1 VALITAEMSEAFP
14 PAGGQALEVALVVV
28 VFTAAVVDDIGDC
41 THQRVKLAE
50 NSRMERNIMPQRD
63 LNFVQYEWKCFLRFA
78 ASVLFVL
85 FLGCS
90 FVPTFAQQPGQ
101 RTFASAEDAASALFA
116 AMHAQDEQSPL
127 SILGPA
133 GKDVISSGDPVED
146 SDTRTSFV
154 VKYEEMHRFVTEP
167 NGALTLVVGAENW
180 PFPIPL
186 VKNNGSWYFDTVAG
200 KDEVLFRRIG
210 RNELAAMDACRELV
224 EAQKQYF
231 AHPPGDLPKQFAQRL
246 VSDEGGHNGLYWH
259 GASDEFASPINPLI
273 AYARQNLPTDQ
284 VGEHVPFNGYFF
296 RILTSQ
302 GPHAPGGARNYVA
315 NGRMTGGFAFVAYPA
330 EYRSSGVMTLIID
343 KSGAIYEKDL
353 GPDTTKLAQAM
364 IAYDPD
370 STWHKPE

>member
-1 VALITAEMSEAFP
+1 MA
-14 PAGGQALEVALVVV
+14 V
-28 VFTAAVVDDIGDC
+28 VFTAAVDGIGDC
-41 THQRVKLAE
+41 MHTQLELVE
-50 NSRMERNIMPQRD
+50 NSRMERNIMPQRN
-63 LNFVQYEWKCFLRFA
+63 LNSVRLEWKCFVRLAVVALFA
-78 ASVLFVL
+78 LS
-85 FLGCS
+85 LGCS
-90 FVPTFAQQPGQ
+90 FAPTFAQQPGQ
-101 RTFASAEDAASALFA
+101 RTFASAEEAASALFA
-116 AMHAQDEQSPL
+116 AMHGQDQESCL

-146 SDTRTSFV
+146 SDTRASFV
-154 VKYEEMHRFVTEP
+154 VKYQEMHRFVTEP
-167 NGALTLVVGAENW
+167 NGAITLVVGAENW

-200 KDEVLFRRIG
+200 KDEILFRRIG
-210 RNELAAMDACRELV
+210 RNELAAVDACRELV

-246 VSDEGGHNGLYWH
+246 VSDDGAHNGLYWH

-296 RILTSQ
+296 RILTRQ
-302 GPHAPGGARNYVA
+302 GPHAPGGARNYVV

-364 IAYDPD
+364 TAYDPD
-370 STWHKPE
+370 STWHKVE

>member
-1 VALITAEMSEAFP
+1 
-14 PAGGQALEVALVVV
+14 VVV
-28 VFTAAVVDDIGDC
+28 VFMAAVVDDIGDC
-41 THQRVKLAE
+41 KLTHVELAE
-50 NSRMERNIMPQRD
+50 TSRMERNTMLQRY
-63 LNFVQYEWKCFLRFA
+63 LNLVHLEWKCFVRFA
-78 ASVLFVL
+78 VLVL
-85 FLGCS
+85 LALSLGCS
-90 FVPTFAQQPGQ
+90 FAPTFAQQPGQ
-101 RTFASAEDAASALFA
+101 RTFASAEEAASALFA
-116 AMHAQDEQSPL
+116 AMHGQDEDSSL

-146 SDTRTSFV
+146 SDTRAGFV
-154 VKYEEMHRFVTEP
+154 VKYEEMHRFVAET
-167 NGALTLVVGAENW
+167 NGTVTLVIGAENW
-180 PFPIPL
+180 PFPIP
-186 VKNNGSWYFDTVAG
+186 VVNNHGSWYFDTVAG
-200 KDEVLFRRIG
+200 KDEILFRRIG

-231 AHPPGDLPKQFAQRL
+231 AHPPSDLPRQFAQRL

-330 EYRSSGVMTLIID
+330 EYRSSGVMTLMID

-353 GPDTTKLAQAM
+353 GPDTTKFAQAM
-364 IAYDPD
+364 TAYDPD
-370 STWHKPE
+370 STWHKAE

>member
-1 VALITAEMSEAFP
+1 
-14 PAGGQALEVALVVV
+14 VVV
-28 VFTAAVVDDIGDC
+28 VFTAAVVDDIDDC
-41 THQRVKLAE
+41 MHPRVGLAE
-50 NSRMERNIMPQRD
+50 NSRMERNIMPQRN
-63 LNFVQYEWKCFLRFA
+63 LNFVQYEWKCFARFA
-78 ASVLFVL
+78 ALVLFVL
-85 FLGCS
+85 SLGCS
-90 FVPTFAQQPGQ
+90 FVPAFAQQPGQ
-101 RTFASAEDAASALFA
+101 RTFASAEEAASALFA

-146 SDTRTSFV
+146 SDTRASFV
-154 VKYEEMHRFVTEP
+154 VKYQEMHRFVTEP
-167 NGALTLVVGAENW
+167 NGTVTLVVGAENW
-180 PFPIPL
+180 PLPIPL
-186 VKNNGSWYFDTVAG
+186 VNKNGAWYFDTQAA
-200 KDEVLFRRIG
+200 KDEILFRRIG
-210 RNELAAMDACRELV
+210 KNELAAIEACGDLV
-224 EAQKQYF
+224 DAQKQYYARAPEGF
-231 AHPPGDLPKQFAQRL
+231 AKTYAQKL

-259 GASDEFASPINPLI
+259 GANDEFASPINPLI

-302 GPHAPGGARNYVA
+302 GSHAPGGARNYVA

-364 IAYDPD
+364 TAYNPD
-370 STWHKPE
+370 STWHKVE